1 MISIEMVEKEI
12 KELTNNGSM
21 SWDTMEKLCWLFT
34 VRDHLEQEYEGDRK
48 IGFKGSLGMEGIKPT
63 QSGELENIEQN
74 MTREEIA
81 NEFNRHMDDI
91 RNRHPMDYENTVR
104 RMRENYNR
112 RSYDNRSN
120 YENRRGNFR

>member
-1 MISIEMVEKEI
+1 MISLEKIEKEI
-12 KELTNNGSM
+12 KELVEEGSM
-21 SWDTMEKLCWLFT
+21 SWDTMEKLSWLFI
-34 VRDHLEQEYEGDRK
+34 VKDHMEMEKASGNNK
-48 IGFKGSLGMEGIKPT
+48 IGFRGAIGREGIRPT

-112 RSYDNRSN
+112 RGN
-120 YENRRGNFR
+120 YR

>member
-1 MISIEMVEKEI
+1 MISIEKIDREI
-12 KELTNNGSM
+12 KELKEEGSM
-21 SWDTMEKLCWLFT
+21 SWDTMEKLCWLYT
-34 VRDHLEQEYEGDRK
+34 VKDHLMMDEGGEMK
-48 IGFKGSLGMEGIKPT
+48 IGFRNMQGGSGIRPT

-112 RSYDNRSN
+112 RGNNR
-120 YENRRGNFR
+120 